1 MHCGLSFIAPFCQYA
16 NYCKVKWLT
25 DLEGS
30 VRLNHKTTYFPHL
43 HLLQWCADCF
53 ARFLAPSFHLMCV
66 NGILFVFSQIF
77 WKVGKNFPEKMLR
90 TIHRPHSQS
99 VSLYSAVKRKL
110 QVHFIYTGH
119 RHKFAFKGFTIC
131 KKYDILYP
139 LPIFQLFQHHKPN
152 SISLQC
158 CHTDHFFYLLTTER
172 FHNRKKRTRCFFSCN
187 LCELNFRHSSSIV
200 IVMWAA
206 FIDTTVHSWHAVVA
220 LLQN

>member
-139 LPIFQLFQHHKPN
+139 LPIFSYFNTTNQIPLASSVAIQI
-152 SISLQC
+152 ISFTYLPLKDS
-158 CHTDHFFYLLTTER
+158 TTGKRELVVFFL
-172 FHNRKKRTRCFFSCN
+172 
-187 LCELNFRHSSSIV
+187 V
-200 IVMWAA
+200 IYV
-206 FIDTTVHSWHAVVA
+206 
-220 LLQN
+220 N